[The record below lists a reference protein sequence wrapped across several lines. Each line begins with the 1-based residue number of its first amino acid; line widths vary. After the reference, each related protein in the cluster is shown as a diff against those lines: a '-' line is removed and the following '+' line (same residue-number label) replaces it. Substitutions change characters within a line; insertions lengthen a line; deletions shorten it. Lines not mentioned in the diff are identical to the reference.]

1 MAPLGARRLVAGQ
14 VAVPYPGEVVIA
26 AICSFSCWLPAP
38 ESRPPGCDSRPGLV
52 GQGILP
58 MRRPRRATVAAPT
71 NACSGIQSEQV
82 FDVKDFVEQV
92 FAPNT

>member
-14 VAVPYPGEVVIA
+14 VAVPNPGEVVIA
-26 AICSFSCWLPAP
+26 AICSLSC
-38 ESRPPGCDSRPGLV
+38 GCPL
-52 GQGILP
+52 L
-58 MRRPRRATVAAPT
+58 RADHRGVTVARALWGKGSCRCAAGAEPPWPPPT

-82 FDVKDFVEQV
+82 FGVKDFIEQV